1 MDMNEDMITLFLDK
15 IGHQKLKDV
24 FYKMIQ
30 DFAIGREH
38 LQRLYEKWSTF
49 YKEGMTSH
57 EALISLIQASDELT
71 SVEEPFWEMIAGRF
85 LVYDIICQ
93 VQCRNEMLGIS
104 TFYQKIQYLT
114 QEGYYGNYI
123 LEHYASDEIEELS
136 QYIQDQRNELLNY
149 SGLDMLYKRYL
160 IQDHDHHV
168 LETPQEMFMGIAMH
182 LAMLENDRVY

>member
-1 MDMNEDMITLFLDK
+1 MDINEDMITLFLDK

-30 DFAIGREH
+30 DFVIGREH

-85 LVYDIICQ
+85 LV
-93 VQCRNEMLGIS
+93 
-104 TFYQKIQYLT
+104 
-114 QEGYYGNYI
+114 
-123 LEHYASDEIEELS
+123 
-136 QYIQDQRNELLNY
+136 
-149 SGLDMLYKRYL
+149 
-160 IQDHDHHV
+160 
-168 LETPQEMFMGIAMH
+168 
-182 LAMLENDRVY
+182 